1 METVVALCKH
11 KKVYV
16 WPPDGV
22 ASGKATLIRVA
33 NCKAI
38 SNILICHLNVNS
50 VVYNAKHSILY
61 NHIHNILA
69 IA

>member
-22 ASGKATLIRVA
+22 ASGKATLIKVA

-50 VVYNAKHSILY
+50 YNAKIGILY
-61 NHIHNILA
+61 DHIHNVLG